1 MTAKMSWIFT
11 VFHMFLLHNK
21 REGKDEIANF
31 QSHENFNLNFY
42 RQTLRMQN
50 ENTQMAY

>member
-1 MTAKMSWIFT
+1 
-11 VFHMFLLHNK
+11 MFLLHNK
-21 REGKDEIANF
+21 REGKDEIANEIANF
-31 QSHENFNLNFY
+31 QSHENLNLSFY